1 MIPPVKLAPHA
12 YDDLAPGMAF
22 RSGPRSVS
30 RADIADFAR
39 LSGDHTRLHSD
50 DAYAAGTP
58 FGGVVAHGALNLA
71 VATGL
76 AWASGLF
83 EGTVLAVVSMDIAFE
98 RPVYPG
104 DAVTLE
110 LRVARLDARPRAD
123 RGRASFDVSL
133 ENQHGRR
140 VLSGT
145 WTLLLRRRGLPAGG
159 PRGPVD

>member
-1 MIPPVKLAPHA
+1 VKLAPHA

-22 RSGPRSVS
+22 RSGPRQVT

-76 AWASGLF
+76 AWACGLF
-83 EGTVLAVVSMDIAFE
+83 EGTVLAVVSMDISFD
-98 RPVYPG
+98 RPVFPG
-104 DAVTLE
+104 DSVTLQ
-110 LRVARLDARPRAD
+110 LRVSRLDERPRAD
-123 RGRASFDVSL
+123 RGRVTFEVAL
-133 ENQHGRR
+133 ENQAGKR
-140 VLSGT
+140 VLTGA
-145 WTLLLRRRGLPAGG
+145 WTLLLRRQSSSDPGRPAQ
-159 PRGPVD
+159 PD

>member
-22 RSGPRSVS
+22 RSGPRQVT

-98 RPVYPG
+98 RPVFPG
-104 DAVTLE
+104 DSVTLL
-110 LRVARLDARPRAD
+110 LRVSRLDPRPRQD
-123 RGRASFDVSL
+123 RGRVAFEVDL
-133 ENQHGRR
+133 ENQAGKR

-145 WTLLLRRRGLPAGG
+145 WSLLLRRQPVPG
-159 PRGPVD
+159 PGRTAPPD